1 MASPR
6 IEYDGTPMRV
16 ATFSGTVV
24 DCRTRYKVD
33 KPTTAFLT
41 HFDAN
46 WILTLAI
53 EAADAGLPI
62 TVGAEKA
69 FAIHSP
75 VQLLFDAAEECV
87 GKRYSF
93 TVEVDDATG
102 RPRWQTLRRA

>member
-1 MASPR
+1 MS
-6 IEYDGTPMRV
+6 V

-24 DCRTRYKVD
+24 DCRTRFQVD

-46 WILTLAI
+46 WILTVSI
-53 EAADAGLPI
+53 EQADAGLPLAAGSE
-62 TVGAEKA
+62 TA

-75 VQLLFDAAEECV
+75 VQLTFDSAEECV
-87 GKRYSF
+87 GKRYEFS
-93 TVEVDDATG
+93 VEVDDATG